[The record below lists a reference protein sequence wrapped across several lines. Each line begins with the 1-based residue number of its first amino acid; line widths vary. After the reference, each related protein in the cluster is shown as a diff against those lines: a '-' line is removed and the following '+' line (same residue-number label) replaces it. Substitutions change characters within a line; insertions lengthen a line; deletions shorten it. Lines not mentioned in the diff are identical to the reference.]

1 MRFDQNIPIAES
13 YQDALLIFKTDA
25 YRLYGKIFKTSRVL
39 SLVLHNRCLRFLFF
53 FRMAQYRNGFGYR
66 IFVRICNH
74 YGGKYGLMIYPETK
88 IGYGLYIGHGFNTV
102 VNASAVLGNNINLS
116 HGVSIGAND
125 SKAAVIGDNV
135 YIAPNVCTVGN
146 CHIGNCST
154 IGAGS
159 VVTRDIPENKTA
171 VGVPAR
177 VIGDSHPEYIGNAM
191 SMDDFKKLLK

>member
-1 MRFDQNIPIAES
+1 MKFDQNIPIAES

-25 YRLYGKIFKTSRVL
+25 YRLYGKIFKTSKVL
-39 SLVLHNRCLRFLFF
+39 SLVLHNRCLRFLLF
-53 FRMAQYRNGFGYR
+53 FRMEQYKGSGYQ

-88 IGYGLYIGHGFNTV
+88 IGYGLYLGHGFNTII
-102 VNASAVLGNNINLS
+102 NASAVLGNNINLS
-116 HGVSIGAND
+116 HGVSIGANR

-135 YIAPNVCTVGN
+135 YIAPNVCTIENV
-146 CHIGNCST
+146 HIGKCST

-159 VVTRDIPENKTA
+159 IVTKDILENKTA

-177 VIGDSHPEYIGNAM
+177 VIGDSHPEYIGNAL
-191 SMDDFKKLLK
+191 SMDDFKKLL

>member
-13 YQDALLIFKTDA
+13 YKDALLLFKTDA
-25 YRLYGKIFKTSRVL
+25 YRLYGRIIKTSKVL

-53 FRMAQYRNGFGYR
+53 LRMAQYRGAGYR

-74 YGGKYGLMIYPETK
+74 YGDKYGLMIYPETK
-88 IGYGLYIGHGFNTV
+88 IGYGLYLGHGFNTLI
-102 VNASAVLGNNINLS
+102 NTSAVLGNNINLS
-116 HGVSIGAND
+116 HGVSIEANK

-135 YIAPNVCTVGN
+135 YIAPNVCTIEN

-171 VGVPAR
+171 AGVPAR
-177 VIGDSHPEYIGNAM
+177 VIGDCHPEYIGNAM